1 MKILFTISCLSY
13 GGAEKNLVLIANYL
27 SERHEVV
34 ICNFNEHPTRQ
45 VLNNEIKYFEKNV
58 EQTKG
63 KFGWIALRRHQYS
76 FLKEV
81 CIQEEPD
88 IIVSFLPMPNALA
101 VLCGKKLNIPVVI
114 SERADPFQKMS
125 KLDRIIHT
133 VYNHADGAVF
143 QTNGAKEFYS
153 KKLQMKSVVIPN
165 PVVNTHSEILHDY
178 YNSKKE
184 IVSVGR
190 FEIIQKRQDILLR
203 AGNIVFEKY
212 PDYRI
217 VFWGD
222 GPDEIR
228 VKELAKELGIDSKV
242 IFGGVTDR
250 VLEKLNQSEIF
261 VLSSDYEGIPNVLI
275 EAMSI
280 GMPCVATDCSP
291 GGAKMLLE
299 DGKIGKLVDC
309 GNYEDLA
316 KKIIYFIENREK
328 EIEYGNNAKK
338 SINRFSYSK
347 LMDQW
352 EQYLIKCSESGN
364 EI

>member
-45 VLNNEIKYFEKNV
+45 VLNNEIKYFEKDV

-63 KFGWIALRRHQYS
+63 KFGWISLRRHQYS

-101 VLCGKKLNIPVVI
+101 VLCGKRLNIPVVI

-228 VKELAKELGIDSKV
+228 VKELAKELDIDSKV

-250 VLEKLNQSEIF
+250 VLEKVNQSEIF

-299 DGKIGKLVDC
+299 NGKVGKLVEC
-309 GNYEDLA
+309 GNYEELA

-328 EIEYGNNAKK
+328 EKEYGIYAKK
-338 SINRFSYSK
+338 SIERFSYSK
-347 LMDQW
+347 IMDQW
-352 EQYLIKCSESGN
+352 ETYLESIFKDGIKR
-364 EI
+364 

>member
-13 GGAEKNLVLIANYL
+13 GGAEKNLVLVANYL
-27 SERHEVV
+27 SKEHDVV

-45 VLNNEIKYFEKNV
+45 VLNDKIKCFEKNV

-76 FLKEV
+76 FLKGV

-101 VLCGKKLNIPVVI
+101 VLCGKKLSIPVVI
-114 SERADPFQKMS
+114 SERADPYQKKS
-125 KLDRIIHT
+125 KLDRIIQT
-133 VYNHADGAVF
+133 IYNQADGAVF

-153 KKLQMKSVVIPN
+153 EKLQKKSVVIPN
-165 PVVNTHSEILHDY
+165 PVVNTHSEISHDY
-178 YNSKKE
+178 CNPKKE

-190 FEIIQKRQDILLR
+190 FEMIQKRQDILLR
-203 AGNIVFEKY
+203 AGSIVFDKY

-222 GPDEIR
+222 GPDESKAK
-228 VKELAKELGIDSKV
+228 VLAKELGIDSNV
-242 IFGGVTDR
+242 EFAGVTDK
-250 VLEKLNQSEIF
+250 VLQEVNKSEIF

-299 DGKIGKLVDC
+299 DGKAGKLVGCKD
-309 GNYEDLA
+309 YESLA
-316 KKIIYFIENREK
+316 NEIIFFIENREK
-328 EIEYGNNAKK
+328 EIEYGKYAKQ

-347 LMDQW
+347 LMSQW
-352 EQYLIKCSESGN
+352 EQYLIKYAESGN
-364 EI
+364 

>member
-45 VLNNEIKYFEKNV
+45 VLNNEIKYFEKDV

-133 VYNHADGAVF
+133 VYNHADG
-143 QTNGAKEFYS
+143 
-153 KKLQMKSVVIPN
+153 
-165 PVVNTHSEILHDY
+165 
-178 YNSKKE
+178 
-184 IVSVGR
+184 
-190 FEIIQKRQDILLR
+190 
-203 AGNIVFEKY
+203 
-212 PDYRI
+212 
-217 VFWGD
+217 
-222 GPDEIR
+222 
-228 VKELAKELGIDSKV
+228 
-242 IFGGVTDR
+242 
-250 VLEKLNQSEIF
+250 
-261 VLSSDYEGIPNVLI
+261 
-275 EAMSI
+275 
-280 GMPCVATDCSP
+280 VA
-291 GGAKMLLE
+291 L
-299 DGKIGKLVDC
+299 
-309 GNYEDLA
+309 
-316 KKIIYFIENREK
+316 
-328 EIEYGNNAKK
+328 
-338 SINRFSYSK
+338 
-347 LMDQW
+347 
-352 EQYLIKCSESGN
+352 
-364 EI
+364 

>member
-34 ICNFNEHPTRQ
+34 ICNFNEHPTQQ
-45 VLNNEIKYFEKNV
+45 VLNKKIKYFEKDV
-58 EQTKG
+58 EETKG

-76 FLKEV
+76 FLKAV
-81 CIQEEPD
+81 CLKEEPD

-114 SERADPFQKMS
+114 SERADPFKKMS
-125 KLDRIIHT
+125 KLDRIVHAI
-133 VYNHADGAVF
+133 YNQADGAVF

-153 KKLQMKSVVIPN
+153 EKLQMKSVVIPN

-178 YNSKKE
+178 CNSKKE

-190 FEIIQKRQDILLR
+190 FEIVQKRQDILLK

-212 PDYRI
+212 PDYKI

-222 GPDEIR
+222 GPDQYR

-242 IFGGVTDR
+242 IFGGVTDS
-250 VLEKLNQSEIF
+250 VLEKVNQSEIF

-291 GGAKMLLE
+291 GGARMLLE
-299 DGKIGKLVDC
+299 DGKVGKLVER
-309 GNYEDLA
+309 GNYEQLA
-316 KKIIYFIENREK
+316 KEIMYFIENREK
-328 EIEYGNNAKK
+328 EKEYGMYAKK
-338 SINRFSYSK
+338 SITRFSYLE

-364 EI
+364 

>member
-1 MKILFTISCLSY
+1 MDNRLFLTWTKDLQSIAQEGLYYGKDVFDRERYEKIREIS
-13 GGAEKNLVLIANYL
+13 
-27 SERHEVV
+27 
-34 ICNFNEHPTRQ
+34 
-45 VLNNEIKYFEKNV
+45 
-58 EQTKG
+58 
-63 KFGWIALRRHQYS
+63 
-76 FLKEV
+76 
-81 CIQEEPD
+81 
-88 IIVSFLPMPNALA
+88 
-101 VLCGKKLNIPVVI
+101 
-114 SERADPFQKMS
+114 
-125 KLDRIIHT
+125 
-133 VYNHADGAVF
+133 
-143 QTNGAKEFYS
+143 
-153 KKLQMKSVVIPN
+153 
-165 PVVNTHSEILHDY
+165 HDY

-203 AGNIVFEKY
+203 AGMIVFEKY

-242 IFGGVTDR
+242 IFCGVTDR
-250 VLEKLNQSEIF
+250 VLEKVNQSEIF

-316 KKIIYFIENREK
+316 KEIIYFIENREK

-352 EQYLIKCSESGN
+352 EQYLVKCSESGN
-364 EI
+364 KI

>member
-34 ICNFNEHPTRQ
+34 ICNFNEHPTQQ
-45 VLNNEIKYFEKNV
+45 VLNRKIKCFEKDV
-58 EQTKG
+58 EETKG

-81 CIQEEPD
+81 CLEEEPD

-125 KLDRIIHT
+125 KLDRIVHEI
-133 VYNHADGAVF
+133 YNQADGAVF

-153 KKLQMKSVVIPN
+153 EKLQMKSVVIPN
-165 PVVNTHSEILHDY
+165 PVVNTHSEISHDY
-178 YNSKKE
+178 CNSKKE

-190 FEIIQKRQDILLR
+190 FEIIQKRQDILLK
-203 AGNIVFEKY
+203 AGKIVFEKY
-212 PDYRI
+212 PDYKI

-222 GPDEIR
+222 GPDQYR
-228 VKELAKELGIDSKV
+228 VKELTKELGIDSKV
-242 IFGGVTDR
+242 IFGGVTDS
-250 VLEKLNQSEIF
+250 VLEKVNQSEIF

-291 GGAKMLLE
+291 GGARMLLE
-299 DGKIGKLVDC
+299 DGKVGKLVER
-309 GNYEDLA
+309 GNYEQLA
-316 KKIIYFIENREK
+316 KEIIYFIENREK
-328 EIEYGNNAKK
+328 EKKYGMYAKK
-338 SINRFSYSK
+338 SIARFSYLE

-364 EI
+364 